1 MISRHAAIYG
11 ITFAMMLVVASS
23 SHGQR
28 ETAGT
33 LKSNPYRDIGGSCVL
48 GKNGEVL
55 YAPKGS
61 KCQDRVDHLAEA
73 RKGAGTSEQF
83 GDLPPGFHPEASGLV
98 SDHAHI
104 ANELAEV
111 RRAIARNQKDEAL
124 ALADKLIGELTD
136 HLVREEKFIGKLAAE
151 HRTH

>member
-1 MISRHAAIYG
+1 MISRQTALYGMAFAI
-11 ITFAMMLVVASS
+11 TLVVATPAL
-23 SHGQR
+23 GQR
-28 ETAGT
+28 ESQRS
-33 LKSNPYRDIGGSCVL
+33 LRSNPYRDIGGSCVL

-61 KCQDRVDHLAEA
+61 KCQDSVDHLAEA
-73 RKGAGTSEQF
+73 RKGAGTGEQF
-83 GDLPPGFHPEASGLV
+83 GDLPPAFRPEASGLV

-136 HLVREEKFIGKLAAE
+136 HLAREEKFIGKLAAE